1 MPTQISS
8 ELYHVALTRVNE
20 LLPQVNDSTPA
31 DDPKMVELRHFSD
44 IIEEYETRNHPI
56 EGMTAS
62 DQSVTRDSFEKSAKF
77 DEARKDGDVK

>member
-1 MPTQISS
+1 MTSQISL
-8 ELYHVALTRVNE
+8 ELYHLALKKVDE
-20 LLPQVNDSTPA
+20 LLPQVNGSTPA

-62 DQSVTRDSFEKSAKF
+62 DQSVTRDSFEKFAKF
-77 DEARKDGDVK
+77 AEAWKDGDVK

>member
-1 MPTQISS
+1 MALKISL
-8 ELYHVALTRVNE
+8 ELYQLALKKVDE
-20 LLPQVNDSTPA
+20 LLPQVNNSTPA